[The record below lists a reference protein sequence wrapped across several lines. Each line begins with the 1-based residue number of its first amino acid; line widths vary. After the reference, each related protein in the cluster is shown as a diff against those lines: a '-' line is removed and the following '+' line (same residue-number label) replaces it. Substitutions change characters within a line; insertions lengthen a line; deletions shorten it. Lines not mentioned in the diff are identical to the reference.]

1 MANTIFDLL
10 DNVQKPDNLN
20 VNSRVLIVDGLN
32 LYLRAFAVNGALNDN
47 GVPVGG
53 LTGFLRS
60 LAYAIR
66 EVNPTRVIVVY
77 DGQGGSQRRRKILPE
92 YKSNRKPGKRI
103 TRWDAFKN
111 ATEEK
116 DAMKIQFSRL
126 IEYLDFL
133 PINVISIDRIEA
145 DDTIAYIAHTL
156 LDEDVTIMSA
166 DQDFLQLVNERIT
179 VWSPIKKKF
188 YTPRMVMDDYG
199 VPAHNFLMY
208 KVLMGDK
215 SDNIEGVK
223 GLGPK
228 KLPKIVPDLLT
239 QNTLDLDFILEHA
252 GKGEEPMHKKIVE
265 SATQLQINEKL
276 MDLKNPPI
284 SGELK
289 LQITRLIEAPI
300 NLLSRNDFIMMYND
314 DQLGNTIVSPD
325 LWLREHFIKLNTLAK
340 QTHG

>member
-1 MANTIFDLL
+1 MEDIFSLL
-10 DNVQKPDNLN
+10 DNVQKPGDLG
-20 VNSRVLIVDGLN
+20 VNNRVLIVDGLN

-66 EVNPTRVIVVY
+66 EVNPTRVIIVY
-77 DGQGGSQRRRKILPE
+77 DGQGGSQRRRKIHSD

-116 DAMKIQFSRL
+116 EAMKIQFSRL
-126 IEYLDFL
+126 LDYLDFL

-156 LDEDVTIMSA
+156 MNEDVTIMSS
-166 DQDFLQLVNERIT
+166 DQDFLQLVNDRIT
-179 VWSPIKKKF
+179 VWSPTKKKF
-188 YTPRMVMDDYG
+188 YTPKMVIEDYG

-228 KLPKIVPDLLT
+228 KLPKIIPDLLT
-239 QNTLDLDFILEHA
+239 HNTLDLDFILEHA
-252 GKGEEPMHKKIVE
+252 GKGEEPMHKRIVE
-265 SATQLQINEKL
+265 SETQLKINEEL

-300 NLLSRNDFIMMYND
+300 NLLSRNDFIITYNE
-314 DQLGNTIVSPD
+314 DQLGNAIASPD
-325 LWLREHFIKLNTLAK
+325 LWLREHFVKLNTLAK
-340 QTHG
+340 QTHE

>member
-1 MANTIFDLL
+1 MEDIFSLL
-10 DNVQKPDNLN
+10 DNVQKPGDLG
-20 VNSRVLIVDGLN
+20 VNNRVLIVDGLN

-66 EVNPTRVIVVY
+66 EVNPTRVIIVY
-77 DGQGGSQRRRKILPE
+77 DGAGGSQRRRKIHPD

-111 ATEEK
+111 AAEEK
-116 DAMKIQFSRL
+116 EAMKIQFSRL

-156 LDEDVTIMSA
+156 LDEDVTILSA
-166 DQDFLQLVNERIT
+166 DQDFLQLVDERIT
-179 VWSPIKKKF
+179 VWSPTKKKF

-239 QNTLDLDFILEHA
+239 QTTLDLDFILEHA
-252 GKGEEPMHKKIVE
+252 GKGEEPMHKKISE
-265 SATQLQINEKL
+265 SAVQLRLNEEL

-289 LQITRLIEAPI
+289 LQIARLIEAPI
-300 NLLSRNDFIMMYND
+300 NLLSRNDFIMMYSD
-314 DQLGNTIVSPD
+314 DQLGNAIKAPD

-340 QTHG
+340 QTHE

>member
-1 MANTIFDLL
+1 MSDIFNLL
-10 DNVQKPDNLN
+10 DNVQKGDSLSIND
-20 VNSRVLIVDGLN
+20 RVLIVDGLN

-60 LAYAIR
+60 FAYAIR
-66 EVNPTRVIVVY
+66 EVNPTRVIIVY
-77 DGQGGSQRRRKILPE
+77 DGAGGSQRRRKILPD
-92 YKSNRKPGKRI
+92 YKSNRTPGKRI

-116 DAMKIQFSRL
+116 EAMKIKFSRIL
-126 IEYLDFL
+126 DYLDFL

-145 DDTIAYIAHTL
+145 DDTIAYIALTL
-156 LDEDVTIMSA
+156 MNEDVTIMSS
-166 DQDFLQLVNERIT
+166 DQDFLQLVNDRIT
-179 VWSPIKKKF
+179 VWSPTKKKF

-252 GKGEEPMHKKIVE
+252 GKGEEPMHKRIVE
-265 SATQLQINEKL
+265 SETQLQLNEEL

-289 LQITRLIEAPI
+289 LQISRLIEAPI
-300 NLLSRNDFIMMYND
+300 NLLSRNDFIIMYND
-314 DQLGNTIVSPD
+314 DQLGNAIQIPD
-325 LWLREHFIKLNTLAK
+325 LWLKEHFIKLNTLAK
-340 QTHG
+340 QTHE

>member
-1 MANTIFDLL
+1 MEDIFSLL
-10 DNVQKPDNLN
+10 DNVQKPGDLG
-20 VNSRVLIVDGLN
+20 VNNRVLIVDGLN

-77 DGQGGSQRRRKILPE
+77 DGQGGSQRRRKIHPN
-92 YKSNRKPGKRI
+92 YKANRTPGKRI
-103 TRWDAFKN
+103 TRWDAFKD
-111 ATEEK
+111 ARAEK

-133 PINVISIDRIEA
+133 PVNVISIDKIEA

-156 LDEDVTIMSA
+156 LSEDVTILSA
-166 DQDFLQLVNERIT
+166 DQDFLQLVDERIT
-179 VWSPIKKKF
+179 VWSPTKKKF

-239 QNTLDLDFILEHA
+239 QTTLDLDFILEHA

-265 SATQLQINEKL
+265 SATQLQINEEL

-289 LQITRLIEAPI
+289 LQIARLIEAPI

-314 DQLGNTIVSPD
+314 DQLGNAIKAPD
-325 LWLREHFIKLNTLAK
+325 LWLREHFVKLNTLAK
-340 QTHG
+340 QTHE

>member
-10 DNVQKPDNLN
+10 DNVQKQDESNP
-20 VNSRVLIVDGLN
+20 NSRVLIVDGLN
-32 LYLRAFAVNGALNDN
+32 LYLRVFAVNGALNDN

-66 EVNPTRVIVVY
+66 EVNPTRVIIVY
-77 DGQGGSQRRRKILPE
+77 DGAGGSYRRRKIHPN

-116 DAMKIQFSRL
+116 EAMKIQFSRL
-126 IEYLDFL
+126 LDYLDFL

-145 DDTIAYIAHTL
+145 DDTIAYIANKL
-156 LDEDVTIMSA
+156 VKEEVTIMSS
-166 DQDFLQLVNERIT
+166 DQDFLQLVDDRIT
-179 VWSPIKKKF
+179 VWSPTKKIF
-188 YTPRMVMDDYG
+188 YTPNKVLEDYG

-228 KLPKIVPDLLT
+228 KLPKILPDLLT
-239 QNTLDLDFILEHA
+239 QNSLDLDFILEYS
-252 GKGEEPMHKKIVE
+252 KKNEEPMHKRIVE
-265 SATQLQINEKL
+265 SGNQLQLNKKL

-289 LQITRLIEAPI
+289 LQISRLIESPI
-300 NLLSRNDFIMMYND
+300 NLLSRNNFIIMYND
-314 DQLGNTIVSPD
+314 DQLGNAIQIPD
-325 LWLREHFIKLNTLAK
+325 LWLKEHFTKLNTIAK
-340 QTHG
+340 QTHE

>member
-1 MANTIFDLL
+1 MSDIFSLL
-10 DNVQKPDNLN
+10 DNVQKPGNLGIN
-20 VNSRVLIVDGLN
+20 NRVLIVDGLN

-66 EVNPTRVIVVY
+66 EVNPTRVIIVY
-77 DGQGGSQRRRKILPE
+77 DGQGGSQRRRKIHPD
-92 YKSNRKPGKRI
+92 YKSNRTPGKRI

-111 ATEEK
+111 VSEEK

-126 IEYLDFL
+126 LDYLDLL
-133 PINVISIDRIEA
+133 PVNVISIDKIEA

-156 LDEDVTIMSA
+156 MNEDVTIMSS
-166 DQDFLQLVNERIT
+166 DQDFLQLVNDRIT
-179 VWSPIKKKF
+179 VWSPTKKKF

-208 KVLMGDK
+208 KALMGDK
-215 SDNIEGVK
+215 SDNIPGVK

-228 KLPKIVPDLLT
+228 KLPKILPDLLT
-239 QNTLDLDFILEHA
+239 QNTLNLDFILEYA
-252 GKGEEPMHKKIVE
+252 GKGEEPMHKRISE
-265 SATQLQINEKL
+265 SATQLQLNEEL

-289 LQITRLIEAPI
+289 LQITRLIESPI
-300 NLLSRNDFIMMYND
+300 NLLSRNEFIIMYNE
-314 DQLGNTIVSPD
+314 DQLGNAIASPD

-340 QTHG
+340 QTHE

>member
-1 MANTIFDLL
+1 MEDVFSLL
-10 DNVQKPDNLN
+10 DNVQKPGDLG
-20 VNSRVLIVDGLN
+20 VNNRVLIVDGLN

-66 EVNPTRVIVVY
+66 EVNPTRVIIVY
-77 DGQGGSQRRRKILPE
+77 DGAGGSQRRRKIHPD
-92 YKSNRKPGKRI
+92 YKSNRTPGKRI

-116 DAMKIQFSRL
+116 EAMKIQFSRL
-126 IEYLDFL
+126 LDYLDFL

-156 LDEDVTIMSA
+156 MKEDVTIMSS
-166 DQDFLQLVNERIT
+166 DQDFLQLVNDRIT
-179 VWSPIKKKF
+179 VWSPTKKKF

-228 KLPKIVPDLLT
+228 KLPKIIPDLLT
-239 QNTLDLDFILEHA
+239 HNTLDLDFILEHA
-252 GKGEEPMHKKIVE
+252 GKGEEPMHKRIVE
-265 SATQLQINEKL
+265 SETQLKINEEL

-300 NLLSRNDFIMMYND
+300 NLLSRNDFIIMYND
-314 DQLGNTIVSPD
+314 DQLGNAIASPD

-340 QTHG
+340 QTHE

>member
-1 MANTIFDLL
+1 MKDIFSLL
-10 DNVQKPDNLN
+10 DNVQKPGDLGINN
-20 VNSRVLIVDGLN
+20 RVLIVDGLN

-66 EVNPTRVIVVY
+66 EVNPTRVIIVY
-77 DGQGGSQRRRKILPE
+77 DGAGGSQRRRKIHPE
-92 YKSNRKPGKRI
+92 YKANRKPGKRI

-156 LDEDVTIMSA
+156 LDQDVTIMSA

-239 QNTLDLDFILEHA
+239 QTTLDLDFILEHA
-252 GKGEEPMHKKIVE
+252 GKGEEPMHKRIVE
-265 SATQLQINEKL
+265 SAIQLRLNEEL

-289 LQITRLIEAPI
+289 LQISRLIEAPI
-300 NLLSRNDFIMMYND
+300 NLFSQKGFIRMYSD
-314 DQLGNTIVSPD
+314 DQLGNAIKAPE
-325 LWLREHFIKLNTLAK
+325 LWLREHFVKLNTLAK
-340 QTHG
+340 QTHE

>member
-1 MANTIFDLL
+1 MSESIFDLL
-10 DNVQKPDNLN
+10 DSVQKQDALKPNT
-20 VNSRVLIVDGLN
+20 RVLIVDGLN
-32 LYLRAFAVNGALNDN
+32 LYLRVFAVNGALNDN

-66 EVNPTRVIVVY
+66 EVNPTRVIIVY
-77 DGQGGSQRRRKILPE
+77 DGAGGSYRRRKIHPN

-116 DAMKIQFSRL
+116 EAMKIQFSRL
-126 IEYLDFL
+126 LDYLDFL

-145 DDTIAYIAHTL
+145 DDTIAYIANKL
-156 LDEDVTIMSA
+156 VKEEVTIMSS
-166 DQDFLQLVNERIT
+166 DQDFLQLVDDRIT
-179 VWSPIKKKF
+179 VWSPTKKIF
-188 YTPRMVMDDYG
+188 YTPNKVLEDYG

-228 KLPKIVPDLLT
+228 KLPKILPDLLT
-239 QNTLDLDFILEHA
+239 QNSLDLDFILEYSK
-252 GKGEEPMHKKIVE
+252 KGEEPMHKRIVE
-265 SATQLQINEKL
+265 SGNQLQLNKKL

-289 LQITRLIEAPI
+289 LQISRLIESPI
-300 NLLSRNDFIMMYND
+300 NLLSRNNFIIMYND
-314 DQLGNTIVSPD
+314 DQLGNAIQIPD
-325 LWLREHFIKLNTLAK
+325 LWLKEHFTKLNTIAK
-340 QTHG
+340 QTHE

>member
-1 MANTIFDLL
+1 MGDIFSLL
-10 DNVQKPDNLN
+10 DNVQKPGDLG
-20 VNSRVLIVDGLN
+20 VNNRVLIVDGLN

-77 DGQGGSQRRRKILPE
+77 DGQGGSQRRRKIHPD
-92 YKSNRKPGKRI
+92 YKANRKPGKRI
-103 TRWDAFKN
+103 TRWDAFKD
-111 ATEEK
+111 AREEK

-133 PINVISIDRIEA
+133 PINVISIDKIEA

-156 LDEDVTIMSA
+156 LDEDVTILSA
-166 DQDFLQLVNERIT
+166 DQDFLQLVDERIT
-179 VWSPIKKKF
+179 VWSPTKKKF
-188 YTPRMVMDDYG
+188 YTPRMVEADYG

-228 KLPKIVPDLLT
+228 KLPKIIPDLLT
-239 QNTLDLDFILEHA
+239 QTTLDLDFILEHA
-252 GKGEEPMHKKIVE
+252 GKGEEPMHKKISE
-265 SATQLQINEKL
+265 SETQLRLNEEL

-289 LQITRLIEAPI
+289 LQIARLIEAPI
-300 NLLSRNDFIMMYND
+300 NLLSLNDFIMMYSD
-314 DQLGNTIVSPD
+314 DQLGNAIKAPD
-325 LWLREHFIKLNTLAK
+325 LWLREHFVKLNTLAK
-340 QTHG
+340 QTHE

>member
-1 MANTIFDLL
+1 MEDIFSLL
-10 DNVQKPDNLN
+10 DNIEKNDSLG
-20 VNSRVLIVDGLN
+20 VNDRVLIVDGLN
-32 LYLRAFAVNGALNDN
+32 LYLRVFAVNGALNDN

-66 EVNPTRVIVVY
+66 EVNPTRVIIVY
-77 DGQGGSQRRRKILPE
+77 DGAGGSQRRRKIHSD

-111 ATEEK
+111 ASEEK
-116 DAMKIQFSRL
+116 ESMKIQFSRL
-126 IEYLDFL
+126 LEYLDFL

-156 LDEDVTIMSA
+156 LDKEVTIMSA
-166 DQDFLQLVNERIT
+166 DQDFLQLVNDRIT
-179 VWSPIKKKF
+179 VWSPTKKKF
-188 YTPRMVMDDYG
+188 YTPRMVEADYG
-199 VPAHNFLMY
+199 IPAHNFLMY

-228 KLPKIVPDLLT
+228 KLPKIVPDLFT
-239 QNTLDLDFILEHA
+239 QQTLDLDFILEHA
-252 GKGEEPMHKKIVE
+252 GKGEEPMHKRISE
-265 SATQLQINEKL
+265 SADQLQLNEEL
-276 MDLKNPPI
+276 MDLKNPPV

-289 LQITRLIEAPI
+289 LKIARLIEAPI
-300 NLLSRNDFIMMYND
+300 NLLSRNDFIIMYND
-314 DQLGNTIVSPD
+314 DQLGNAIASPD
-325 LWLREHFIKLNTLAK
+325 LWLKEHFIKLNTFAK
-340 QTHG
+340 QTHE

>member
-1 MANTIFDLL
+1 MEDIFSLL
-10 DNVQKPDNLN
+10 DNVQKPGDLG
-20 VNSRVLIVDGLN
+20 VNNRVLIVDGLN

-77 DGQGGSQRRRKILPE
+77 DGQGGSQRRRKIHPE
-92 YKSNRKPGKRI
+92 YKANRKPGKRI

-133 PINVISIDRIEA
+133 PINVISIDKIEA

-156 LDEDVTIMSA
+156 LDEDVTILSA
-166 DQDFLQLVNERIT
+166 DQDFLQLVDERIT
-179 VWSPIKKKF
+179 VWSPTKKKF
-188 YTPRMVMDDYG
+188 YTPRMVEADYG

-239 QNTLDLDFILEHA
+239 QTTLDLDFILEHA
-252 GKGEEPMHKKIVE
+252 GKGEEPMHKKISE
-265 SATQLQINEKL
+265 SETQLRLNEEL

-289 LQITRLIEAPI
+289 LQIARLIEAPI
-300 NLLSRNDFIMMYND
+300 NLLSRNDFIMMYSD
-314 DQLGNTIVSPD
+314 DQLGNAIKAPD
-325 LWLREHFIKLNTLAK
+325 LWLREHFVKLNTLAK
-340 QTHG
+340 QTHE

>member
-1 MANTIFDLL
+1 MEDIFSLL
-10 DNVQKPDNLN
+10 DNIEKNDSLG
-20 VNSRVLIVDGLN
+20 VNDRVLIVDGLN
-32 LYLRAFAVNGALNDN
+32 LYLRVFAVNGALNDN

-66 EVNPTRVIVVY
+66 EVNPTRVIIVY
-77 DGQGGSQRRRKILPE
+77 DGAGGSQRRRKIHSD

-111 ATEEK
+111 ASEEK
-116 DAMKIQFSRL
+116 ESMKIQFSRL
-126 IEYLDFL
+126 LEYLDFL

-156 LDEDVTIMSA
+156 LDKEVTIMSA
-166 DQDFLQLVNERIT
+166 DQDFLQLVNDRIT
-179 VWSPIKKKF
+179 VWSPTKKKF
-188 YTPRMVMDDYG
+188 YTPRMVEADYG
-199 VPAHNFLMY
+199 IPAHNFLMY

-228 KLPKIVPDLLT
+228 KLPKIVPDLFT
-239 QNTLDLDFILEHA
+239 QQTLDLDFILEHA
-252 GKGEEPMHKKIVE
+252 GKGEEPMHKRISE
-265 SATQLQINEKL
+265 SADQLRLNEEL

-300 NLLSRNDFIMMYND
+300 NLLSRNDFIIMYND
-314 DQLGNTIVSPD
+314 DQLGNAIASPD
-325 LWLREHFIKLNTLAK
+325 LWLKEHFIKLNTFAK
-340 QTHG
+340 QTHE

>member
-1 MANTIFDLL
+1 MEDIFSLL
-10 DNVQKPDNLN
+10 DNVQKPGDLG
-20 VNSRVLIVDGLN
+20 VNNRVLIVDGLN

-77 DGQGGSQRRRKILPE
+77 DGAGGSQRRRKILPD
-92 YKSNRKPGKRI
+92 YKANRKPGKRI
-103 TRWDAFKN
+103 TRWDAFKD
-111 ATEEK
+111 AREEK

-133 PINVISIDRIEA
+133 PVNVISIDRIEA

-156 LDEDVTIMSA
+156 LDEEVTILSA

-179 VWSPIKKKF
+179 VWSPTKKKF
-188 YTPRMVMDDYG
+188 YTPRMVEADYG

-239 QNTLDLDFILEHA
+239 QQTLDLDFILEHA

-265 SATQLQINEKL
+265 SATQLQLNEEL

-300 NLLSRNDFIMMYND
+300 NLLSRNDFIMMYSD
-314 DQLGNTIVSPD
+314 DQLGNAIKAPD

-340 QTHG
+340 QTHE

>member
-1 MANTIFDLL
+1 MEDVFSLL
-10 DNVQKPDNLN
+10 DNVQKPGDLG
-20 VNSRVLIVDGLN
+20 VNNRVLIVDGLN

-66 EVNPTRVIVVY
+66 EINPTRVIIVY
-77 DGQGGSQRRRKILPE
+77 DGAGGSQRRRKIHPD
-92 YKSNRKPGKRI
+92 YKSNRTPGKRI

-116 DAMKIQFSRL
+116 EAMKIQFSRL
-126 IEYLDFL
+126 LDYLDFL

-156 LDEDVTIMSA
+156 MKEDVTIMSS
-166 DQDFLQLVNERIT
+166 DQDFLQLVNDRIT
-179 VWSPIKKKF
+179 VWSPTKKKF

-252 GKGEEPMHKKIVE
+252 GKGEEPMHKRIVE
-265 SATQLQINEKL
+265 SETQLKINEEL

-300 NLLSRNDFIMMYND
+300 NLLSRNDFIITYNE
-314 DQLGNTIVSPD
+314 DQLGNAIASPD

-340 QTHG
+340 QTHE

>member
-1 MANTIFDLL
+1 MEDIFSLL
-10 DNVQKPDNLN
+10 DNVQKPGDLG
-20 VNSRVLIVDGLN
+20 VNNRVLIVDGLN

-66 EVNPTRVIVVY
+66 EVNPTRVIIVY
-77 DGQGGSQRRRKILPE
+77 DGQGGSQRRRKILPD
-92 YKSNRKPGKRI
+92 YKANRKPGKRI
-103 TRWDAFKN
+103 TRWDAFKD
-111 ATEEK
+111 AREEK

-133 PINVISIDRIEA
+133 PINVISIDKIEA

-156 LDEDVTIMSA
+156 LNEDVTILSA
-166 DQDFLQLVNERIT
+166 DQDFLQLVDERIT
-179 VWSPIKKKF
+179 VWSPTKKKF

-239 QNTLDLDFILEHA
+239 QTTLDLDFILEHA
-252 GKGEEPMHKKIVE
+252 GKGEEPMHKKISE
-265 SATQLQINEKL
+265 SETQLRLNEEL

-289 LQITRLIEAPI
+289 LQIARLIEAPI
-300 NLLSRNDFIMMYND
+300 NLLSRNDFIMMYSD
-314 DQLGNTIVSPD
+314 DQLGNAIKAPD

-340 QTHG
+340 QTHE

>member
-1 MANTIFDLL
+1 MEDIFSLL
-10 DNVQKPDNLN
+10 DNVQKPGDLG
-20 VNSRVLIVDGLN
+20 VNNRVLIVDGLN

-77 DGQGGSQRRRKILPE
+77 DGQGGSQRRRKIHSD

-111 ATEEK
+111 TSEEK
-116 DAMKIQFSRL
+116 EAMKIQFSRL
-126 IEYLDFL
+126 LDYLDFL
-133 PINVISIDRIEA
+133 PINVISIDKIEA
-145 DDTIAYIAHTL
+145 DDTIAYIAHKL
-156 LDEDVTIMSA
+156 LNKDVTIMSS
-166 DQDFLQLVNERIT
+166 DQDFLQLVNDRIT
-179 VWSPIKKKF
+179 VWSPTKKKF
-188 YTPRMVMDDYG
+188 YTPRMVIDDYG

-215 SDNIEGVK
+215 SDNIEGVR

-228 KLPKIVPDLLT
+228 KLPKILPDIFS
-239 QNTLDLDFILEHA
+239 QNTLDLDFILEYS
-252 GKGEEPMHKKIVE
+252 GKEKEPMHKRITE
-265 SATQLQINEKL
+265 SATQLYLNEKL

-289 LQITRLIEAPI
+289 LQISRLIEAPI
-300 NLLSRNDFIMMYND
+300 NLLSRNNFIIMYND
-314 DQLGNTIVSPD
+314 DQLGNAIQIPD
-325 LWLREHFIKLNTLAK
+325 LWLKEHFIKLNTLAK
-340 QTHG
+340 QTHE

>member
-1 MANTIFDLL
+1 MEDIFSLL
-10 DNVQKPDNLN
+10 DNVKKNDSLN
-20 VNSRVLIVDGLN
+20 VNDRVLIVDGLN
-32 LYLRAFAVNGALNDN
+32 LYLRVFAVNGALNDN

-66 EVNPTRVIVVY
+66 EVNPTRVIIVY
-77 DGQGGSQRRRKILPE
+77 DGAGGSQRRRKIHPN
-92 YKSNRKPGKRI
+92 YKANRKPGKRI

-116 DAMKIQFSRL
+116 ESMKIQFSRL

-133 PINVISIDRIEA
+133 PINVISIDKIEA

-156 LDEDVTIMSA
+156 LDKEVTIMSA
-166 DQDFLQLVNERIT
+166 DQDFLQLVNDRIT
-179 VWSPIKKKF
+179 VWSPTKKKF
-188 YTPRMVMDDYG
+188 YTPRMVEADYG
-199 VPAHNFLMY
+199 IPAHNFLMY

-228 KLPKIVPDLLT
+228 KLPKIVPDLFT
-239 QNTLDLDFILEHA
+239 QSTLDLDFILEHA
-252 GKGEEPMHKKIVE
+252 GKGEEPMHKRISE
-265 SATQLQINEKL
+265 SADQLQLNEEL
-276 MDLKNPPI
+276 MDLKNPPV

-289 LQITRLIEAPI
+289 LRITRLIEAPI
-300 NLLSRNDFIMMYND
+300 NLLSRNDFIIMYND
-314 DQLGNTIVSPD
+314 DQLGNAIKAPD
-325 LWLREHFIKLNTLAK
+325 LWLKEHFIKLNTFAK
-340 QTHG
+340 QTHE

>member
-1 MANTIFDLL
+1 MGDIFSLL
-10 DNVQKPDNLN
+10 DNVQKPGDLG
-20 VNSRVLIVDGLN
+20 VNNRVLIVDGLN
-32 LYLRAFAVNGALNDN
+32 LYLRAFAVNGALNEN

-77 DGQGGSQRRRKILPE
+77 DGQGGSQRRRKIHPE
-92 YKSNRKPGKRI
+92 YKANRKPGKRI

-133 PINVISIDRIEA
+133 PINVISIDKIEA

-156 LDEDVTIMSA
+156 LDEDVTILSA
-166 DQDFLQLVNERIT
+166 DQDFLQLVDERIT
-179 VWSPIKKKF
+179 VWSPTKKKF
-188 YTPRMVMDDYG
+188 YTPRMVEADYG

-239 QNTLDLDFILEHA
+239 QTTLDLDFILEHA
-252 GKGEEPMHKKIVE
+252 GKGEEPMHKKISE
-265 SATQLQINEKL
+265 SATQLRLNEEL

-289 LQITRLIEAPI
+289 LQIARLIEAPI
-300 NLLSRNDFIMMYND
+300 NLLSRNDFIMMYSD
-314 DQLGNTIVSPD
+314 DQLGNAIKTPD
-325 LWLREHFIKLNTLAK
+325 LWLREHFVKLNTLAK
-340 QTHG
+340 QTHE

>member
-1 MANTIFDLL
+1 MEDIFSLL
-10 DNVQKPDNLN
+10 DNVQKPGDLG
-20 VNSRVLIVDGLN
+20 VNNRVLIVDGLN

-77 DGQGGSQRRRKILPE
+77 DGQGGSQRRRKIHPE
-92 YKSNRKPGKRI
+92 YKANRKPGKRI

-133 PINVISIDRIEA
+133 PINVISIDKIEA

-156 LDEDVTIMSA
+156 LDEDVTILSA

-179 VWSPIKKKF
+179 VWSPTKKKF
-188 YTPRMVMDDYG
+188 YTPRMVEADYG

-239 QNTLDLDFILEHA
+239 QTTLDLDFILEHA
-252 GKGEEPMHKKIVE
+252 GKGEEPMHKKISE
-265 SATQLQINEKL
+265 SETQLRLNEEL

-300 NLLSRNDFIMMYND
+300 NLLSRNDFIMMYSD
-314 DQLGNTIVSPD
+314 DQLGNAIKAPE
-325 LWLREHFIKLNTLAK
+325 LWLREHFVKLNTLAK
-340 QTHG
+340 QTHE

>member
-1 MANTIFDLL
+1 MSDIFNLL
-10 DNVQKPDNLN
+10 DNVQKPGDLG
-20 VNSRVLIVDGLN
+20 VNNRVLIVDGLN

-66 EVNPTRVIVVY
+66 EVNPTRVIIVY
-77 DGQGGSQRRRKILPE
+77 DGAGGSQRRRKIHPN
-92 YKSNRKPGKRI
+92 YKSQRKSSKRI

-116 DAMKIQFSRL
+116 EAMKIQFSRL

-188 YTPRMVMDDYG
+188 YTPRMVIDDYG

-265 SATQLQINEKL
+265 SATQLQINEEL

-300 NLLSRNDFIMMYND
+300 NLLSSNSFNTMYTD
-314 DQLGNTIVSPD
+314 DQMGNAIDIPD
-325 LWLREHFIKLNTLAK
+325 IWLKQHFTRLNSYAK
-340 QTHG
+340 ATHE

>member
-1 MANTIFDLL
+1 MEDIFSLL
-10 DNVQKPDNLN
+10 DNVQKPGDLG
-20 VNSRVLIVDGLN
+20 VNNRVLIVDGLN

-66 EVNPTRVIVVY
+66 EVNPTRVIIVY
-77 DGQGGSQRRRKILPE
+77 DGAGGSQRRRKIHPD
-92 YKSNRKPGKRI
+92 YKANRKPGKRI

-111 ATEEK
+111 ANEEK
-116 DAMKIQFSRL
+116 EAMKIQFSRL

-156 LDEDVTIMSA
+156 LDEDVTILSA
-166 DQDFLQLVNERIT
+166 DQDFLQLVDERIT
-179 VWSPIKKKF
+179 VWSPTKKKF

-239 QNTLDLDFILEHA
+239 QTTLDLDFILEHA
-252 GKGEEPMHKKIVE
+252 GKGEEPMHKKISE
-265 SATQLQINEKL
+265 SAVQLRLNEEL

-289 LQITRLIEAPI
+289 LQIARLIEAPI
-300 NLLSRNDFIMMYND
+300 NLLSRNDFIMMYSD
-314 DQLGNTIVSPD
+314 DQLGNAIKAPD
-325 LWLREHFIKLNTLAK
+325 LWLREHFVKLNTLAK
-340 QTHG
+340 QTHE

>member
-1 MANTIFDLL
+1 MEDVFSLL
-10 DNVQKPDNLN
+10 DNVQKPGDLG
-20 VNSRVLIVDGLN
+20 VNNRVLIVDGLN

-77 DGQGGSQRRRKILPE
+77 DGQGGSQRRRKIHSD

-239 QNTLDLDFILEHA
+239 HNTLDLDFILEHA
-252 GKGEEPMHKKIVE
+252 GKGEEPMHKRIVE
-265 SATQLQINEKL
+265 SATQLQINEEL

-289 LQITRLIEAPI
+289 LQISRLIEAPI

-314 DQLGNTIVSPD
+314 DQLGNAIASPD
-325 LWLREHFIKLNTLAK
+325 LCLREHFIKLNTLAK
-340 QTHG
+340 QTHE

>member
-1 MANTIFDLL
+1 MGDIFSLL
-10 DNVQKPDNLN
+10 DNVQKPGDLG
-20 VNSRVLIVDGLN
+20 VNNRVLIVDGLN

-77 DGQGGSQRRRKILPE
+77 DGQGGSQRRRKILPD
-92 YKSNRKPGKRI
+92 YKANRKPGKRI
-103 TRWDAFKN
+103 TRWDAFKD
-111 ATEEK
+111 AREEK

-133 PINVISIDRIEA
+133 PINVISIDKIEA

-156 LDEDVTIMSA
+156 LDEDVTILSA

-179 VWSPIKKKF
+179 VWSPTKKKF

-239 QNTLDLDFILEHA
+239 QTTLDLDFILEHA
-252 GKGEEPMHKKIVE
+252 GKGEEPMHKKISE
-265 SATQLQINEKL
+265 SETQLRLNEEL

-289 LQITRLIEAPI
+289 LQIARLIEAPI
-300 NLLSRNDFIMMYND
+300 NLLSRNDFIMMYSD
-314 DQLGNTIVSPD
+314 DQLGNAIKSPD
-325 LWLREHFIKLNTLAK
+325 LWLREHFVKLNTLAK
-340 QTHG
+340 QTHE

>member
-1 MANTIFDLL
+1 MEDIFSLL
-10 DNVQKPDNLN
+10 DNVQKPGDLG
-20 VNSRVLIVDGLN
+20 VNNRVLIVDGLN

-66 EVNPTRVIVVY
+66 EVNPTRVIIVY
-77 DGQGGSQRRRKILPE
+77 DGAGGSQRRRKISPN
-92 YKSNRKPGKRI
+92 YKANRKPGKRI

-239 QNTLDLDFILEHA
+239 QTTLDLDFILEHA
-252 GKGEEPMHKKIVE
+252 GKGEEPMHKRIVE
-265 SATQLQINEKL
+265 SATQLQINEEL

-300 NLLSRNDFIMMYND
+300 NLLSRNDFIIMYND
-314 DQLGNTIVSPD
+314 DQLGNAIASPD

-340 QTHG
+340 QTHE

>member
-1 MANTIFDLL
+1 MGDIFSLL
-10 DNVQKPDNLN
+10 DNVQKPGDLG
-20 VNSRVLIVDGLN
+20 VNNRVLIVDGLN

-77 DGQGGSQRRRKILPE
+77 DGQGGSQRRRKIHPE
-92 YKSNRKPGKRI
+92 YKANRKPGKRI

-133 PINVISIDRIEA
+133 PINVISIDKIEA

-156 LDEDVTIMSA
+156 LDEDVTILSA

-179 VWSPIKKKF
+179 VWSPTKKKF
-188 YTPRMVMDDYG
+188 YTPRMVEADYG

-239 QNTLDLDFILEHA
+239 QTTLDLDFILEHA
-252 GKGEEPMHKKIVE
+252 GKGEEPMHKKISE
-265 SATQLQINEKL
+265 SATQLRLNEEL

-289 LQITRLIEAPI
+289 LQIARLIEAPI
-300 NLLSRNDFIMMYND
+300 NLLSRNDFIMMYSD
-314 DQLGNTIVSPD
+314 DQLGNAIKTPD
-325 LWLREHFIKLNTLAK
+325 LWLREHFVKLNTLAK
-340 QTHG
+340 QTHE

>member
-1 MANTIFDLL
+1 MEDIFSLL
-10 DNVQKPDNLN
+10 DNVQKPGDLG
-20 VNSRVLIVDGLN
+20 VNNRVLIVDGLN

-77 DGQGGSQRRRKILPE
+77 DGQGGSQRRRKIHPE
-92 YKSNRKPGKRI
+92 YKANRKPGKRI

-133 PINVISIDRIEA
+133 PVNVISIDKIEA

-156 LDEDVTIMSA
+156 LDEDVTILSA

-179 VWSPIKKKF
+179 VWSPTKKKF

-252 GKGEEPMHKKIVE
+252 GKGEEPMHKRISE
-265 SATQLQINEKL
+265 SETQLRLNEEL

-289 LQITRLIEAPI
+289 LQIARLIEAPI

-314 DQLGNTIVSPD
+314 DQLGNAVKAPD

-340 QTHG
+340 QTHE

>member
-1 MANTIFDLL
+1 MEDIFSLL
-10 DNVQKPDNLN
+10 DNVQKPGDLG
-20 VNSRVLIVDGLN
+20 VNNRVLIVDGLN

-77 DGQGGSQRRRKILPE
+77 DGAGGSQRRRKILPD
-92 YKSNRKPGKRI
+92 YKANRKPGKRI
-103 TRWDAFKN
+103 TRWDAFKD
-111 ATEEK
+111 AREEK

-126 IEYLDFL
+126 IEYLDLL

-156 LDEDVTIMSA
+156 MDEDVTIMSS

-239 QNTLDLDFILEHA
+239 QTTLDLDFILEHA

-265 SATQLQINEKL
+265 SATQLQINEEL

-289 LQITRLIEAPI
+289 LQIARLIEAPI
-300 NLLSRNDFIMMYND
+300 NLLSRNDFIMMYSD
-314 DQLGNTIVSPD
+314 DQLGNAIKAPD
-325 LWLREHFIKLNTLAK
+325 LWLREHFVKLNTLAK
-340 QTHG
+340 QTHE

>member
-1 MANTIFDLL
+1 MGDIFSLL
-10 DNVQKPDNLN
+10 DNIQKPGDLG
-20 VNSRVLIVDGLN
+20 VNNRVLIVDGLN
-32 LYLRAFAVNGALNDN
+32 LYLRAFAVNGALNEN

-77 DGQGGSQRRRKILPE
+77 DGQGGSQRRRKIHPD
-92 YKSNRKPGKRI
+92 YKANRKPGKRI

-133 PINVISIDRIEA
+133 PINVISIDKIEA

-156 LDEDVTIMSA
+156 LDEDVTILSA
-166 DQDFLQLVNERIT
+166 DQDFLQLVDERIT
-179 VWSPIKKKF
+179 VWSPTKKKF
-188 YTPRMVMDDYG
+188 YTPRMVEADYG

-239 QNTLDLDFILEHA
+239 QTTLDLDFILEHA
-252 GKGEEPMHKKIVE
+252 GKGEEPMHKKISE
-265 SATQLQINEKL
+265 SETQLRLNEEL

-289 LQITRLIEAPI
+289 LQIARLIEAPI
-300 NLLSRNDFIMMYND
+300 NLLSQNDFIMMYSD
-314 DQLGNTIVSPD
+314 DQLGNAIKTPD
-325 LWLREHFIKLNTLAK
+325 LWLREHFVKLNTLAK
-340 QTHG
+340 QTHE

>member
-1 MANTIFDLL
+1 MSESIFDLL
-10 DNVQKPDNLN
+10 DSVQKQDALKP
-20 VNSRVLIVDGLN
+20 NSRVLIVDGLN
-32 LYLRAFAVNGALNDN
+32 LYLRVFAVNGALNDN

-66 EVNPTRVIVVY
+66 EVNPTRVIIVY
-77 DGQGGSQRRRKILPE
+77 DGAGGSQRRRKIHPN

-116 DAMKIQFSRL
+116 EAMKIQFSRL
-126 IEYLDFL
+126 LDYLNFL

-145 DDTIAYIAHTL
+145 DDTIAYIANKL
-156 LDEDVTIMSA
+156 VKEEVTIMSS
-166 DQDFLQLVNERIT
+166 DQDFLQLVDDRIT
-179 VWSPIKKKF
+179 VWSPTKKIF
-188 YTPRMVMDDYG
+188 YTPNKVLEDYG

-215 SDNIEGVK
+215 SDNIEGVR

-228 KLPKIVPDLLT
+228 KLPKILPDLLT
-239 QNTLDLDFILEHA
+239 QNPLDLDFILEHA
-252 GKGEEPMHKKIVE
+252 GKGKEPMHKKIVE
-265 SATQLQINEKL
+265 SENQLKINKKL

-289 LQITRLIEAPI
+289 LQISRLIESPI
-300 NLLSRNDFIMMYND
+300 NLLSRNNFIIMYND
-314 DQLGNTIVSPD
+314 DQLGNAIASPD

-340 QTHG
+340 QTHE